1 MPLRPGA
8 ATPKPSPMPAPIVV
22 SPAPSAAAP
31 APAPAKSLVIPMS
44 PPASPQKAPNPTG
57 PSQNRTAS
65 GAKSD
70 PFAGLDSLEAEMARL
85 LGRDP

>member
-1 MPLRPGA
+1 M
-8 ATPKPSPMPAPIVV
+8 I
-22 SPAPSAAAP
+22 
-31 APAPAKSLVIPMS
+31 AK
-44 PPASPQKAPNPTG
+44 KAPNPTG